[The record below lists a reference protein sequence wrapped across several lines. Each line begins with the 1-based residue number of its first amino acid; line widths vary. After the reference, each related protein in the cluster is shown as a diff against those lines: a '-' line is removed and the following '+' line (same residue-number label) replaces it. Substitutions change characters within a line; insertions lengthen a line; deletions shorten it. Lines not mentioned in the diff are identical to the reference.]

1 VDEEEEEH
9 EKAAKCYSCCVC
21 VCVCIVVVVVCVY
34 FLQFLPAHAHSCWI
48 IGLYSASSVD
58 APPITAHRT
67 HTRAHT
73 YSNSH
78 SHTQTQRQTKAS
90 KATSTTT
97 ATATR
102 RIIVLPKER
111 AFNVCDTLP
120 PTTSQLTVRAKRI
133 DN

>member
-1 VDEEEEEH
+1 MLFLF
-9 EKAAKCYSCCVC
+9 
-21 VCVCIVVVVVCVY
+21 CVCIVVVVVVCVY

-67 HTRAHT
+67 HTHT
-73 YSNSH
+73 YSN

-97 ATATR
+97 ATATATR

-111 AFNVCDTLP
+111 AFNVCDTLYHTSLRP
-120 PTTSQLTVRAKRI
+120 PIVTATNCKSEKDRQLEQRR
-133 DN
+133 